1 MTDMNNSEVGIA
13 TILLLLFLILLGL
26 SSAILII
33 ATLPILIKIALGI
46 CVMVTTFLSGFIFLI
61 LISE

>member
-46 CVMVTTFLSGFIFLI
+46 CVMITTLLSGFIFLI

>member
-1 MTDMNNSEVGIA
+1 MNNSEVGII

-26 SSAILII
+26 SSAMLII
-33 ATLPILIKIALGI
+33 ATLPILIKIALGV
-46 CVMVTTFLSGFIFLI
+46 CVVVTTFLSGLMFLI

>member
-1 MTDMNNSEVGIA
+1 MNNSEVGIV
-13 TILLLLFLILLGL
+13 TVLLLLFLTLLGL
-26 SSAILII
+26 SSAMLII

-46 CVMVTTFLSGFIFLI
+46 CVMVTTFLSGLMFLI

>member
-1 MTDMNNSEVGIA
+1 MNNSEVGIV
-13 TILLLLFLILLGL
+13 TVLLLLFLTLLGL
-26 SSAILII
+26 SSAMLII

-46 CVMVTTFLSGFIFLI
+46 CVMVTAFLSGLMFLI

>member
-1 MTDMNNSEVGIA
+1 MNNSEVGIV
-13 TILLLLFLILLGL
+13 TILLLLFLTLLGL
-26 SSAILII
+26 SSAMLII

-46 CVMVTTFLSGFIFLI
+46 CVMVTTFFSGLMFLI

>member
-1 MTDMNNSEVGIA
+1 MTDMNNSEVAIA

-33 ATLPILIKIALGI
+33 ATLPTLIKIALGI
-46 CVMVTTFLSGFIFLI
+46 CIMITTFLSGFIFLI

>member
-1 MTDMNNSEVGIA
+1 MTNSEVGIA
-13 TILLLLFLILLGL
+13 TILLLLFLVLLGL

-33 ATLPILIKIALGI
+33 ATLPILIKIALWI
-46 CVMVTTFLSGFIFLI
+46 CVMITTFLSGFIFLM

>member
-1 MTDMNNSEVGIA
+1 MNNSEVAIA

-33 ATLPILIKIALGI
+33 ATLPILIKIVLGI
-46 CVMVTTFLSGFIFLI
+46 CVMITTFLSGFIFLI

>member
-1 MTDMNNSEVGIA
+1 MNNSEVAID

-33 ATLPILIKIALGI
+33 APLTILIKIALGI
-46 CVMVTTFLSGFIFLI
+46 CVMITTFLI

>member
-1 MTDMNNSEVGIA
+1 MTDMNNSEVAIA
-13 TILLLLFLILLGL
+13 TILLLLFLVLLGL

-46 CVMVTTFLSGFIFLI
+46 CVMATTFMSGFIFLI

>member
-1 MTDMNNSEVGIA
+1 MNNSEVGIV

-26 SSAILII
+26 SSAMLIV
-33 ATLPILIKIALGI
+33 ATLPILIKIALGV
-46 CVMVTTFLSGFIFLI
+46 CVIVTTFLSGLMFLI